1 MEPQRVGIDG
11 EEGCWPDAKFEAPS
25 AKSNRSISSREES
38 REKRQERRQKTEES
52 SEQRGEGR
60 QKREVWFL

>member
-1 MEPQRVGIDG
+1 MEPQRFGIDG

-25 AKSNRSISSREES
+25 AKSNLCISS